1 MGGFFEEKM
10 ANLEETEI
18 SFQQQEVP
26 QNEPPS
32 DLSSF
37 QFVPEKI
44 VDFSI
49 LQVWVKFFYWFF

>member
-1 MGGFFEEKM
+1 M
-10 ANLEETEI
+10 ASIEETEI
-18 SFQQQEVP
+18 SFQQQETT
-26 QNEPPS
+26 QNEPPA

-49 LQVWVKFFYWFF
+49 MQVRFYLDYFPY